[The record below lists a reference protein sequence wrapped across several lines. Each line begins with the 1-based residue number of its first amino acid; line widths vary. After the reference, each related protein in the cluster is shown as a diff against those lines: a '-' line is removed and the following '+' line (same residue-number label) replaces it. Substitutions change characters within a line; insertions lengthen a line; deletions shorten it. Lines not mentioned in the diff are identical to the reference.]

1 MTLPLRCLLALLA
14 VPAGSFASRFL
25 YPARPFRFLSGWKF
39 SLFLGLLF
47 ALLALRAR
55 GIGSFL
61 LSAAALWALF
71 DAALCDLAQREIPDR
86 ALLLLLGC
94 ALFSL
99 LLDGSASLQSRGL
112 GLLLCLPLLLLSRL
126 IHGLGTGD
134 ALLLCACGLLLG
146 WQKLLGQLLFS
157 LLACSLFA
165 ALGLFQKRLVLQS
178 TLPFGPFVA
187 AGAALM
193 LLLFGL

>member
-14 VPAGSFASRFL
+14 VPAGWLASRFWDSS
-25 YPARPFRFLSGWKF
+25 RPFRFLPG
-39 SLFLGLLF
+39 LFFVPALV
-47 ALLALRAR
+47 LLALRAR

-61 LSAAALWALF
+61 LSTAALWALF
-71 DAALCDLAQREIPDR
+71 DAALCDLARREIPDR

-99 LLDGSASLQSRGL
+99 LLDGSASLLSRGL
-112 GLLLCLPLLLLSRL
+112 GLLVSLPLLWVSRL
-126 IHGLGTGD
+126 CRCFGTGD
-134 ALLLCACGLLLG
+134 ALLFCACGLLLG
-146 WQKLLGQLLFS
+146 WQKLLGTALLS

-165 ALGLFQKRLVLQS
+165 AFGLFQRKLALQS
-178 TLPFGPFVA
+178 TLPFGPFAA